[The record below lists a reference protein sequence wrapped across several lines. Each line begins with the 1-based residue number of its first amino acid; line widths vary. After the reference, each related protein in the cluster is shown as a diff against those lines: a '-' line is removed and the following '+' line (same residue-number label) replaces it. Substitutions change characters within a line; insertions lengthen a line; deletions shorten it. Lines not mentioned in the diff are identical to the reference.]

1 MPELSSFD
9 YAIVQVVPRVERGE
23 YLNVGV
29 IVFSRTRD
37 FLDARFALDRA
48 RLAIV
53 DPEIDADEV
62 EQHLAMMLRV
72 CRGGPES
79 GPIGQLSPSE
89 RFNWL
94 VSPRSTVIQT
104 SPVHSGLCHDSDHML
119 EHLLRTSVLGDQ
131 PRQ

>member
-9 YAIVQVVPRVERGE
+9 YAIVRVVPRVERGE

-29 IVFSRTRD
+29 ILFTRTRN
-37 FLDARFALDRA
+37 FLDARFELDRE
-48 RLAIV
+48 RLHV
-53 DPEIDADEV
+53 LDPEIDADEV
-62 EQHLAMMLRV
+62 ERHLTMMARV
-72 CRGGPES
+72 CQGGPES

-104 SPVHSGLCHDSDHML
+104 SPVHSGLCHDSSAML
-119 EHLLRTSVLGDQ
+119 KRLERIHVAKS
-131 PRQ
+131 

>member
-9 YAIVQVVPRVERGE
+9 YAVVRVVPRVERGE

-29 IVFSRTRD
+29 IVFARTQN
-37 FLDARFALDRA
+37 FLDARMSLDRE

-53 DPEIDADEV
+53 APEIDGDEV
-62 EQHLAMMLRV
+62 ERYLEMMLRV
-72 CRGGPES
+72 VRGGQGS

-104 SPVHSGLCHDSDHML
+104 SPVHSGLCIDSERML
-119 EHLLRTSVLGDQ
+119 EHLLRTTVVN
-131 PRQ
+131 R